1 MTDYIGKR
9 ELFEKLLDVQN
20 ILRAH
25 HNARSMEHGPASD
38 PTRGRGR
45 VIALLKLKDGVST
58 REMAEILGIRVSSV
72 NEVVAKLE
80 KDGYVER
87 ARSEEDGRVVLVKL
101 TDKGRE
107 ERQGGDFPDRLFA
120 GFEDA
125 ELESLDA
132 AFDKMIANVE
142 AELPENARAE
152 LGESR
157 RRRDEFFQGHGMHG
171 DGMGP
176 GCGHGHGHGPGHGH
190 GHGHG
195 RSHGPHFCDTGESR
209 AHHGRVAMDGTGHG
223 GCPGFEM
230 GLCHHECLND
240 PNECGHAKYPIA

>member
-107 ERQGGDFPDRLFA
+107 ERQGGDSFEHDCILLSVCDRVPPGGGGAALRCPYST
-120 GFEDA
+120 A
-125 ELESLDA
+125 EYREWQAMTRKKQCGPGGRWTRLTARID
-132 AFDKMIANVE
+132 
-142 AELPENARAE
+142 RAE
-152 LGESR
+152 GFALQWRHRADGAEHRPQWRGE
-157 RRRDEFFQGHGMHG
+157 RDA
-171 DGMGP
+171 D
-176 GCGHGHGHGPGHGH
+176 
-190 GHGHG
+190 
-195 RSHGPHFCDTGESR
+195 HFCSPW
-209 AHHGRVAMDGTGHG
+209 GTG
-223 GCPGFEM
+223 
-230 GLCHHECLND
+230 L
-240 PNECGHAKYPIA
+240 